1 MGMSQQLRNESI
13 QCDQLHAHRPDP
25 YRHDILPPLEELPG
39 GGIKAVH
46 AGEVGESG
54 DVIDKYR

>member
-13 QCDQLHAHRPDP
+13 KCDQLHNYRLDPD
-25 YRHDILPPLEELPG
+25 RHDLLPPLEELPG
-39 GGIKAVH
+39 GGAKAVH

-54 DVIDKYR
+54 DVIDIYR